1 MTIFLANS
9 YLGTELFY
17 ASQMVL
23 FFFVCFFVFYL
34 FQLQKWVCVLLQVA
48 SNKVLKIYILFIQWL
63 ELAVFFMLEY
73 L

>member
-23 FFFVCFFVFYL
+23 FFFVFYL